1 MFADFDDLTRLR
13 DVGEKGLVEELV
25 AQLWDGGWHARPHH
39 NLLQAH
45 AGTERSC
52 ARAGIDLGAGRARK
66 VRRTLKILL
75 ALQSPHFRRTFQ
87 ANS

>member
-1 MFADFDDLTRLR
+1 
-13 DVGEKGLVEELV
+13 
-25 AQLWDGGWHARPHH
+25 
-39 NLLQAH
+39 
-45 AGTERSC
+45 
-52 ARAGIDLGAGRARK
+52 